1 MPTIAS
7 SWVPAARLDAPEIC
21 GLICLEPLGV
31 GHAKDLYAVADPE
44 LFRHSTQGP
53 PEWSVRGFEME
64 LDRTLSLPDV
74 VGFAMVLK
82 RDAGGLAAGHA
93 VGRTT
98 FMDVREPH
106 RGLEIGRTWI
116 GRSFHSTRV
125 NPEAKYLMLRHAI
138 ERLTPTAIR
147 VQITTN
153 GTNEHSQRAI
163 EKLGSVRE
171 GVLRNARVMP
181 PWHDRSETLVQN
193 WVFYSILADEW
204 AGVKSRLEQRLAE
217 LPL

>member
-1 MPTIAS
+1 MASS
-7 SWVPAARLDAPEIC
+7 SWVTADRLDAPEVE
-21 GLICLEPLGV
+21 LICLEPLGV
-31 GHAKDLYAVADPE
+31 HHARDLHAVADPD
-44 LFRHSTQGP
+44 LFRHSMQGP
-53 PEWSVRGFEME
+53 PEWSVKGFETE

-82 RDAGGLAAGHA
+82 RDAGGLPAGHA

-98 FMDVREPH
+98 FMDIREPH

-125 NPEAKYLMLRHAI
+125 NPESKYLMLRHAF
-138 ERLTPTAIR
+138 ETLRPTAIR

-153 GTNEHSQRAI
+153 GTNMQSQRAI
-163 EKLGSVRE
+163 ENLGAVRE

-181 PWHDRSETLVQN
+181 AWHDRTEPLVQN
-193 WVFYSILADEW
+193 WVYYSILSEEW
-204 AGVKSRLEQRLAE
+204 PVVKTRLEQRLAG
-217 LPL
+217 LRL